1 MTSRR
6 PRAAHRP
13 APSRAAGRWGVG
25 AAVVVALLLPAPP
38 AAATP
43 LGPPVPSSVVGASA
57 GPLPGPP
64 PGAAGAA
71 PSRAAPSRAA
81 GARAVPTGRWSWPLA
96 PEPRVVR
103 GFDPPARRWLAGHRG
118 VDLAATP
125 GSAVVSPVDGE
136 VVWARRVVDRGVVVV
151 LGPGGRRATLE
162 PVDASVAVGDRVAR
176 GQRLGTLAAGHCPG
190 GCLHW
195 GVREGTGPRAAYLD
209 PLALL
214 GPAAPPVLLPLPR
227 GPRLS

>member
-1 MTSRR
+1 MTS
-6 PRAAHRP
+6 PRARAARRP
-13 APSRAAGRWGVG
+13 APPRAAGRWGVG
-25 AAVVVALLLPAPP
+25 AAVAVAAALLPAPP

-43 LGPPVPSSVVGASA
+43 PGPTAPSRVVGHAVGPLLGPPPR
-57 GPLPGPP
+57 
-64 PGAAGAA
+64 AAAVA
-71 PSRAAPSRAA
+71 PSRPP
-81 GARAVPTGRWSWPLA
+81 GARAVPAGRWSWPLA

-103 GFDPPARRWLAGHRG
+103 GFDPPAQRWLPGHRG
-118 VDLAATP
+118 VDLAAAP
-125 GSAVVSPVDGE
+125 GSAVLSPVDGE

-195 GVREGTGPRAAYLD
+195 GVREGAGPRAAYLD
-209 PLALL
+209 PLTLL